1 MPERVRKY
9 FLFDI
14 NTKYRNKP
22 NIKMKISEQQA
33 LDLLEEG
40 IKLMEANPQE
50 ALPYFIKANQTLAE
64 YSVRRVKILYYL
76 ALCNYAVGHI
86 QLSYAILKYAQSVG
100 TIASQLTFFMAESI
114 PREDITMVDLF
125 RKELGNSGIDLS
137 ASSNY
142 TENDFN
148 TIY

>member
-1 MPERVRKY
+1 
-9 FLFDI
+9 
-14 NTKYRNKP
+14 
-22 NIKMKISEQQA
+22 MKISEQQA

-40 IKLMEANPQE
+40 IKFMEVNPKE
-50 ALPYFIKANQTLAE
+50 ALQYFIKANQTVAE

-86 QLSYAILKYAQSVG
+86 PLAYAILEYAQSIG
-100 TIASQLTFFMAESI
+100 TIASQLTFFVAETI

-125 RKELGNSGIDLS
+125 RKELENSDIDLS
-137 ASSNY
+137 ESSNY